1 MRELTV
7 ANVVELKAEI
17 LAELGKKG
25 VVTFDVSA
33 VETVDFAGFQ
43 LIVALWREAATRDVT
58 VRLTGTL
65 TGGVV
70 DRLKR
75 LGLSETPIETGE
87 QLTEY
92 FSRLCN

>member
-7 ANVVELKAEI
+7 ANVAELKAEI
-17 LAELGKKG
+17 LADLGKNG
-25 VVTFDVSA
+25 VATFDVSS

-43 LIVALWREAATRDVT
+43 LIVALWREAANRDVT

-65 TGGVV
+65 TEGIKT
-70 DRLKR
+70 RLNR